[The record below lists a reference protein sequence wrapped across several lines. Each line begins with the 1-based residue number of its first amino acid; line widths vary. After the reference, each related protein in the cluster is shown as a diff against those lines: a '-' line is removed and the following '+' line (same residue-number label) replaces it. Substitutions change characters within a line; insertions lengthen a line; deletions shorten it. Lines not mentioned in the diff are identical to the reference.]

1 MNYFA
6 RLGAFVA
13 PLAVALV
20 IGVSFS
26 NPAKAQQDPVDNVQ
40 TALHAL
46 APALDQNVLG
56 LALRAHDRA
65 FQLGL
70 LPNPNIL
77 TVIDYSRTS
86 VEPRF
91 WVFDLMARRLVFQ
104 ELVAH
109 GRNSGDNVA
118 TRFSNAESSLE
129 SSLGLYVTGSVYYG
143 SHGKSLRLMGLD
155 QGFNDRA
162 LARGIV
168 VHAANYVSQ
177 AVASGGRLGRS
188 WGCPALSPEIASKV
202 IDTICNG
209 SAMFA
214 YYPDSA
220 WMHSSAFLQGSPEK
234 TDSELSPADG
244 EGVGFRS
251 RLALLN
257 VKLLQWASVCLLP
270 RS

>member
-1 MNYFA
+1 MYYLA
-6 RLGAFVA
+6 RIGALVA
-13 PLAVALV
+13 PLAVAIA

-26 NPAKAQQDPVDNVQ
+26 DPAKAQQESVDNLQ

-77 TVIDYSRTS
+77 TVIDFSRTS

-91 WVFDLMARRLVFQ
+91 WVFDLIARRLVFQ

-118 TRFSNAESSLE
+118 TRFSNVESSLE
-129 SSLGLYVTGSVYYG
+129 SSLGLYVTGDVYYG
-143 SHGKSLRLMGLD
+143 SHGKSLRLTGLD

-168 VHAANYVSQ
+168 VHAANYVSE
-177 AVASGGRLGRS
+177 AVAAGGRLGRS
-188 WGCPALSPEIASKV
+188 WGCPALSPEVASKV

-214 YYPDSA
+214 YYPDTT
-220 WMHSSAFLQGSPEK
+220 WIRSSAFLQGSPEK
-234 TDSELSPADG
+234 TESEMSPTED
-244 EGVGFRS
+244 EGFRS